1 MALHIDM
8 LSAKKPFG
16 SFNGKIFGDIHKFAA
31 AVIPFAGITF
41 GVFIGQMGTRD
52 KHNIGGHEIFACDKL
67 YIVFLPFKLFY
78 QPSYIS
84 GSSLFM
90 GVKSIINLPHFLN
103 IFNYN
108 YHGKNFNK
116 NTYLFAKRNELSQK
130 FLPISYL

>member
-1 MALHIDM
+1 
-8 LSAKKPFG
+8 
-16 SFNGKIFGDIHKFAA
+16 
-31 AVIPFAGITF
+31 
-41 GVFIGQMGTRD
+41 
-52 KHNIGGHEIFACDKL
+52 
-67 YIVFLPFKLFY
+67 
-78 QPSYIS
+78 
-84 GSSLFM
+84 M